1 MIIAATGSRPN
12 KIGGYAIPNPIYSQI
27 CKATEKIFLELK
39 PEKVISGM
47 ALGYD
52 QYFANTAWKLHIPF
66 IAAVPMDGQ
75 ERIWSEIDQKRYRKL
90 ISRADEVYVVNPGEY
105 SPWKMQKRNE
115 WMVLNCDLLLACWD
129 GTEGGTKNCIDFA
142 KKIGRDI
149 KYLEYK

>member
-12 KIGGYAIPNPIYSQI
+12 KIGGYILPNPTYEKI
-27 CKATEKIFLELK
+27 CKATEQVFLELK
-39 PEKVISGM
+39 PEKVVSGM

-52 QYFANTAWKLHIPF
+52 QYFANTAWKLNIPF
-66 IAAVPMDGQ
+66 LAAVPMDGQ
-75 ERIWSEIDQKRYRKL
+75 ERMWSEIDQRRYKKL
-90 ISRADEVYVVNPGEY
+90 LSRANEVYVVNPGEY
-105 SPWKMQKRNE
+105 AAWKMQKRNE